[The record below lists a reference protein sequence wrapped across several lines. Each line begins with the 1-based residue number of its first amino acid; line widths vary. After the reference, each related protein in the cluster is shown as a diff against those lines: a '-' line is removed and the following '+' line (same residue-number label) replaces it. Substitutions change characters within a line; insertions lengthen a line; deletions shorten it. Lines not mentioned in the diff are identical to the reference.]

1 MPNLGTIGQ
10 RLNGHER
17 TLFLIFWLRES
28 LRHLHR
34 PPRSKGQ
41 VDRRPLRGTL
51 LSSRTSAIIST
62 LIVKFQKFWNLTPK
76 KKIFLYIRK
85 GVFGKFWISELS
97 YEIFTNKVEFP
108 KVAKNAKFG
117 QNWPTSERD
126 WSHVILDILTPWIAS
141 ASPQTP
147 RVKRTG
153 GSEASKGYFA

>member
-1 MPNLGTIGQ
+1 MPNLAKIGQ
-10 RLNGHER
+10 HLNGHER
-17 TLFLIFWLRES
+17 TLFLIIWLHVS
-28 LRHLHR
+28 LRHLNR

-41 VDRRPLRGTL
+41 VVTRPLRGTL
-51 LSSRTSAIIST
+51 PNSLICAIST
-62 LIVKFQKFWNLTPK
+62 LLQKSLELDPEK
-76 KKIFLYIRK
+76 RIFFYFRK
-85 GVFGKFWISELS
+85 WIFGKFWISELS
-97 YEIFTNKVEFP
+97 YKIFTNKVEFA

-147 RVKRTG
+147 TVKRTG